1 MASTGTQTTWSSNG
15 GFYLK
20 IRWDI
25 TSQNIETNR
34 SGVRV
39 RMYFGAKS
47 GWSLS
52 DSDNSWTLTVDGSTS
67 SGSANISVSGN
78 EDLIAD
84 RQVYV
89 DHNSDGTKSI
99 SINGAISG
107 LYFGGINPP
116 TFTANLD
123 AIPRASTI
131 SSTATLN
138 ADYNS
143 NIGIARYSSSFSHTL
158 DIYLTRSG
166 VADKYIKQ
174 LSYASSI
181 TSRSTAWNSDD
192 RKKMFENGHGYW
204 TGTRLV
210 LKTYSGST
218 LVGTTQKTGSFGY
231 PSDNSVGSLS
241 SFTLGNN
248 ANVEI
253 SKASDLYAH
262 QIELRI
268 GSTVIGSNS
277 FSTGT
282 SFSIPINSTTVLNNV
297 TTSKTG
303 TVSLFIRT
311 VLTSDTSIEV
321 RDWTNEG
328 TATVT
333 IPESYAPSFSSSQ
346 FTYADMNG
354 TTTGI
359 TGNNQVLISGL
370 STLQVNINSN
380 AVATTGATIT
390 GYTVT
395 AGDKTGSRTG
405 TGAVLLNQVSSVSS
419 TISITVTA
427 TDSRGYQ
434 TSATK
439 TATVIPYSKPTVTGN
454 ATRNGG
460 FEETTIIRTS
470 GTVSR
475 LVVNGVAKNN
485 ITSLQYRTKL
495 STASWGTTWTNIP
508 FTAPTGTNTSY
519 TASNVTLTI
528 PSLEVWNI
536 EVKATDTIGNTTSV
550 IYTVSAGIPLA
561 FMDTTLNSVGIGVF
575 PVGRDE
581 LRVKGYVYGGALSTT
596 NHTLD
601 SSGLSGGGTSFIKK
615 SGNQLVLNDGGF
627 NTSGIKLVGDVL
639 GTGKLSANLTHSSGY
654 FNLRSYDSSAYGAGQ
669 AEIWYS
675 DTDNRVRITSR
686 SDSNGTLRN
695 TQLSVNDIETSKI
708 VTPSGVSQ
716 LDLPSTK
723 VTSLENVT
731 GYTGG
736 GSITLTG
743 STAGFTGYAFIGSGT
758 NGLLRTDGEFRVISP
773 SSTGT
778 YKPIRAS
785 SFPTASSIN
794 YKTNLEKVDDRV
806 DALNLINETDVWH
819 YHLKSN
825 VDSLIFDKP
834 KVGVIAEMVNP
845 LIRDEDGVDPYSM
858 VAIAWRAIQQQDT
871 VIKAQTQ
878 EIEDLKQ
885 QNEAMFDMLQQL
897 EQRIN
902 SLESK

>member
-15 GFYLK
+15 GYYLK
-20 IRWDI
+20 IVWEI
-25 TSQNIETNR
+25 TSQSTANNS

-52 DSDNSWTLTVDGSTS
+52 DSSNSWTLTVNGSSS
-67 SGSANISVSGN
+67 SGSANISVNGN
-78 EDLIAD
+78 EDLIED
-84 RQVYV
+84 RQFFI

-99 SINGAISG
+99 SIDGAISG
-107 LYFGGINPP
+107 LYFGGINPSA
-116 TFTANLD
+116 FTANLD

-143 NIGIARYSSSFSHTL
+143 SIGVSRASSSFSHTL
-158 DIYLTRSG
+158 DIYLTKSG
-166 VADKYIKQ
+166 IADKFIKQ
-174 LSYASSI
+174 LSYNSSV
-181 TSRSTAWNSDD
+181 TSRSTAWDSDD
-192 RKKMFENGHGYW
+192 RKKMFENGHGYY

-210 LKTYSGST
+210 LKTYSGGS
-218 LVGTTQKTGSFGY
+218 LVGTTEKTGSFGY
-231 PSDNSVGSLS
+231 PSNNSVGSIS
-241 SFTLGNN
+241 NFTLGDN

-268 GSTVIGSNS
+268 GSTVIGSNG

-282 SFSIPINSTTVLNNV
+282 TFSIPINSTAVLNNV

-303 TVSLFIRT
+303 SVALYIRT
-311 VLTSDTSIEV
+311 VLASDNTVVV

-328 TATVT
+328 SATVT
-333 IPESYAPSFSSSQ
+333 IPDTYAPSFASSQ
-346 FTYADMNG
+346 FTFADMNG

-359 TGNNQVLISGL
+359 TGDNQILISGL
-370 STLQVNINSN
+370 STLQVNINTN
-380 AVATTGATIT
+380 AIATTGASIT

-405 TGAVLLNQVSSVSS
+405 TGAVLLNQVSSASS
-419 TISITVTA
+419 TVSITVTA

-439 TATVIPYSKPTVTGN
+439 TATVIPYSKPTVVGN

-460 FEETTIIRTS
+460 FEETTILRTS

-495 STASWGTTWTNIP
+495 STASWGTTWTNIT
-508 FTAPTGTNTSY
+508 FTAPTGTNTTY
-519 TASNVTLTI
+519 TANNVTLTI

-550 IYTVSAGIPLA
+550 IYTVSAGIPLV
-561 FMDTTLNSVGIGVF
+561 FMDTTLNSVGIGTF
-575 PVGRDE
+575 PVSSNE
-581 LRVKGYVYGGALSTT
+581 LRVQGYVYGGALST
-596 NHTLD
+596 NGHTLD
-601 SSGLSGGGTSFIKK
+601 ASGLSGGGTSFIKK
-615 SGNQLVLNDGGF
+615 SGNLLVLNDGGL
-627 NTSGIKLVGDVL
+627 NTSGIQLVGDVI
-639 GTGKLSANLTHSSGY
+639 GTGKLSANLTHSGGY
-654 FNLRSYDSSAYGAGQ
+654 FNLRSYDSSYGAGQ

-675 DTDNRVRITSR
+675 DTDNRVRIGSR
-686 SDSNGTLRN
+686 SDSNGTIRN
-695 TQLSVNDIETSKI
+695 TQLSVNEIEVSKI

-723 VTSLENVT
+723 VTALENVT

-743 STAGFTGYAFIGSGT
+743 STASFTGYAFIGSGT
-758 NGLLRTDGEFRVISP
+758 NGLLRTDGEMRVVTP
-773 SSTGT
+773 ASSGD
-778 YKPIRAS
+778 YRPLRAS
-785 SFPTASSIN
+785 SFPTGSSIN

-806 DALNLINETDVWH
+806 DALTLINETDVWH

-825 VDSLIFDKP
+825 VDSFIFDKP

-858 VAIAWRAIQQQDT
+858 VAIAWRAIQQQDA
-871 VIKAQTQ
+871 VIQAQAQ

-885 QNEAMFDMLQQL
+885 QNNAMFDMLQQL